1 MELKERIA
9 NLFQKYNVN
18 LSVDEPAA
26 PEASTEEVKFAEG
39 KLEDGTMIYTDAE
52 AWEAGVN
59 IYITNDEG
67 EKIPVPTG
75 DYALEDGRAV
85 AVVDGI
91 VESISEAQATEE
103 EAGKEEE
110 EEMQEEAPLTKDD
123 VLGVINKAVDL
134 LREEFASQLEAK
146 DEEIKTLKENFSHE
160 GLPKAVEPVKTI
172 SRDEIKKLDTKSRVS
187 ALFTKYN

>member
-110 EEMQEEAPLTKDD
+110 EEMQEEAPLTKED

-134 LREEFASQLEAK
+134 LREEFASQLKAK

-160 GLPKAVEPVKTI
+160 GLPKAVEPAKTI
-172 SRDEIKKLDTKSRVS
+172 SRDEIKNLDTKSRVS